1 MSGLRPSPPTPLP
14 QGEGSQREFEDKVS
28 ASNGPPPEG
37 RAKNAGRES
46 AYSKAGVSLT
56 AGNLA
61 VSKIAQLVR
70 ATQGPEVLA
79 GVGAFGGLYDAG
91 ALKGMDAPV
100 LVASTDGVG
109 TKTKVAA
116 RLGRWDSIGQDLVNH
131 CVNDI
136 LVQGARPLFFLDY
149 VASARL
155 DPDQIARIVGGVAAA
170 CQGVGC
176 ALLGGETAE
185 MPGVYEPGEVDL
197 VGTIVGVVDRASIID
212 GSRIQAGDLLLA
224 LPSSGLHTNG
234 YSLARRVLDGLDW
247 DSECPELGGSL
258 GDALLAVHR
267 PYGEPVRRS
276 QAAGV
281 DLRGL
286 AHITGGG
293 LIDNLP
299 RILPDGVGAVI
310 ERGTWPEPPL
320 FGLIQRTGDI
330 PDDEMFHVFNMGIGM
345 LAVIPAAQREL
356 ALVTLAGEVFLVGEI
371 VAGPKVVTV
380 R

>member
-1 MSGLRPSPPTPLP
+1 
-14 QGEGSQREFEDKVS
+14 
-28 ASNGPPPEG
+28 
-37 RAKNAGRES
+37 
-46 AYSKAGVSLT
+46 VSLA

-61 VSKIAQLVR
+61 VSKIAQVVR

-91 ALKGMDAPV
+91 ALKDMAAPV

-149 VASARL
+149 VASAQL
-155 DPDQIARIVGGVAAA
+155 DPDQIAQIVSGVATA
-170 CQGVGC
+170 CQQVGC

-185 MPGVYEPGEVDL
+185 MPGVYEPSEVDL
-197 VGTIVGVVDRASIID
+197 VGTIIGVVDRAAVID
-212 GSRIQAGDLLLA
+212 GSRIEAGDLLLA

-247 DSECPELGGSL
+247 EAERPELGGSL

-267 PYGEPVRRS
+267 PYSAPVRRL

-286 AHITGGG
+286 AHVTGGG
-293 LIDNLP
+293 VIDNLP
-299 RILPDGVGAVI
+299 RILPEGVGAVI

-320 FGLIQRTGDI
+320 FGFIQQAGGI
-330 PDDEMFHVFNMGIGM
+330 SDDEMFHVFNMGIGM
-345 LAVIPAAQREL
+345 LAVIPAAARAL
-356 ALVTLAGEVFLVGEI
+356 ALATLAGEAYVVGEI
-371 VAGPKVVTV
+371 VGGETVVTV

>member
-1 MSGLRPSPPTPLP
+1 M
-14 QGEGSQREFEDKVS
+14 
-28 ASNGPPPEG
+28 
-37 RAKNAGRES
+37 
-46 AYSKAGVSLT
+46 
-56 AGNLA
+56 
-61 VSKIAQLVR
+61 
-70 ATQGPEVLA
+70 
-79 GVGAFGGLYDAG
+79 
-91 ALKGMDAPV
+91 

-170 CQGVGC
+170 CQAAGC

-185 MPGVYEPGEVDL
+185 MPGVYEAGEIDL
-197 VGTIVGVVDRASIID
+197 VGTIVGVVDRAEVID
-212 GSRIQAGDLLLA
+212 GSRIQAGDVLLA

-234 YSLARRVLDGLDW
+234 FSLARRVLDGLDW
-247 DSECPELGGSL
+247 EIERPELGGSL

-267 PYGEPVRRS
+267 PYGEPVWRL
-276 QAAGV
+276 QVAGV

-293 LIDNLP
+293 VIDNLP
-299 RILPDGVGAVI
+299 RILPDGVSAVI

-320 FGLIQRTGDI
+320 FGLIQQTGDI
-330 PDDEMFHVFNMGIGM
+330 PTDEMFHVFNMGIGM

-356 ALVTLAGEVFLVGEI
+356 ALTTLAGEIYAVGEI
-371 VAGPKVVTV
+371 VSGDKAVTV

>member
-1 MSGLRPSPPTPLP
+1 MT
-14 QGEGSQREFEDKVS
+14 ET
-28 ASNGPPPEG
+28 
-37 RAKNAGRES
+37 
-46 AYSKAGVSLT
+46 AYSKAGVNLE

-61 VSKIAQLVR
+61 VRKIAQVV
-70 ATQGPEVLA
+70 ASTHGPEVLA
-79 GVGAFGGLYDAG
+79 GVGAFGGLYDAS
-91 ALKGMDAPV
+91 ALQQLAAPV

-116 RLGRWDSIGQDLVNH
+116 RLKRWNTIGQDLVNH
-131 CVNDI
+131 CINDI

-149 VASARL
+149 VASSSL
-155 DPDQIARIVGGVAAA
+155 DPDQIAQIVGGIADA
-170 CQGVGC
+170 CRESGC

-185 MPGVYEPGEVDL
+185 MPGVYESGEIDL
-197 VGTIVGVVDRASIID
+197 VGTIVGTVDRAAIID
-212 GSRIQAGDLLLA
+212 GSRIEVGDILLA

-234 YSLARRVLDGLDW
+234 YSLARRVLEGLDW
-247 DSECPELGGSL
+247 EAPHPDLGESI

-267 PYGEPVRRS
+267 PYTHPVR
-276 QAAGV
+276 QLQEAGV

-293 LIDNLP
+293 VIDNLP

-320 FGLIQRTGDI
+320 FALIQSTGEI
-330 PDDEMFHVFNMGIGM
+330 NANEMFHVFNMGIGM
-345 LAVIPAAQREL
+345 IAVIPAGQREL
-356 ALVTLAGEVFLVGEI
+356 ALATLDAVYAVGQI
-371 VAGPKVVTV
+371 VAGDKVIQV